1 MIYIERTRFL
11 KKRDTCRGRSPSR
24 PAQGRGQR
32 ADPTNMNF
40 NIENYLRRK
49 ISIQTLTRNSRYIMA
64 FEIIFYRKESGR
76 SPVEDFILRC
86 NEQEKVE
93 IVAHLDVLSQ
103 LGFKAR
109 RPLVDYLEDGIYELR
124 IRVVKKQIRVLYFF
138 FHQDKIVI
146 TNAFVKKSTKIYVK
160 EIEKAKRFREDFTSR
175 SKSDGR
181 AQ

>member
-1 MIYIERTRFL
+1 
-11 KKRDTCRGRSPSR
+11 
-24 PAQGRGQR
+24 
-32 ADPTNMNF
+32 
-40 NIENYLRRK
+40 
-49 ISIQTLTRNSRYIMA
+49 MA

-86 NEQEKVE
+86 NEPEKVE

-124 IRVVKKQIRVLYFF
+124 IRVVKKQIRVFYFF
-138 FHQDKIVI
+138 FHRDKIVI

-160 EIEKAKRFREDFTSR
+160 EIEKAQRFREDFMSR
-175 SKSDGR
+175 S
-181 AQ
+181 